1 MSKDLYSLH
10 LFDRVADIDAD
21 RKMAIEADVD
31 AAGGQQIVG
40 HALGLADDPQDAGK
54 LLSNKINQN
63 GRHRLTDVEV
73 WKIRKMAKDKS
84 GRSRLTELENQLL
97 NFEGKWLT
105 TEDIKARRKK
115 EKAAL
120 LSRLIEIEQEEE

>member
-10 LFDRVADIDAD
+10 LFDRVADVDAD

-63 GRHRLTDVEV
+63 GRHRLTDLEV
-73 WKIRKMAKDKS
+73 WKIRKMAHDKS
-84 GRSRLTELENQLL
+84 GKSRLTELENQLL

-115 EKAAL
+115 RKAAL
-120 LSRLIEIEQEEE
+120 LAQLIELEREEE

>member
-10 LFDRVADIDAD
+10 LFDHVTDVDAD
-21 RKMAIEADVD
+21 RKLAIEADIG

-54 LLSNKINQN
+54 LLSNKLNQN
-63 GRHRLTDVEV
+63 GRHRLTDAEV
-73 WKIRKMAKDKS
+73 WKIRKMAKEKS

-105 TEDIKARRKK
+105 TEDLKARRKK
-115 EKAAL
+115 ERAAL
-120 LSRLIEIEQEEE
+120 LTRLQQLEQEDE